1 MKLFALLS
9 GLDYKIIG
17 NIHKKVQKL
26 SNIAQDCDK
35 NTIYF
40 CLNGRENNGADYIQ
54 LAIENGCN
62 IIVCESSCT
71 TLKGVTQIIV
81 DNARKAMSI
90 IAANF
95 YEKPAEK
102 LKIIGVT
109 GTNGKTT
116 TTTMIH
122 HLLSKK
128 YSVGLIGTNGAK
140 FNGKCIDTGF
150 TTPDPIMLHELFRE
164 MVDCG
169 IEYVVMEMSAHAIYL
184 DKLYGINPYIVAF
197 TNLTQ
202 DHLDYFENIDNY
214 YNAKAKLFKEYD
226 YQKSVICIDGNYGET
241 LLHDSKHIITCS
253 SNKKADIFIENVT
266 HNISGQTFA
275 VQDKTGSGVI
285 SVGLLGGFN
294 LQNSIIAIS
303 VCRCIGLTFDEIAT
317 YLKDFEG
324 VDGRFQN
331 YILKNCNVIVD
342 YAHTPD
348 GLYNLLI
355 TAREVAENSK
365 LICVFG
371 CGGNRDRDKRPIMG
385 AIAEKYADYTIVTT
399 DNPRFEDNY
408 KIAMEI
414 CQGFVKRKHEIIL
427 DRGQAIRTAISKCK
441 KGDIVVVAGKGAEPY
456 IDING
461 TKVDYS
467 DKKQIEKILK
477 EE

>member
-1 MKLFALLS
+1 M
-9 GLDYKIIG
+9 
-17 NIHKKVQKL
+17 
-26 SNIAQDCDK
+26 
-35 NTIYF
+35 
-40 CLNGRENNGADYIQ
+40 
-54 LAIENGCN
+54 
-62 IIVCESSCT
+62 
-71 TLKGVTQIIV
+71 
-81 DNARKAMSI
+81 
-90 IAANF
+90 
-95 YEKPAEK
+95 
-102 LKIIGVT
+102 
-109 GTNGKTT
+109 
-116 TTTMIH
+116 
-122 HLLSKK
+122 
-128 YSVGLIGTNGAK
+128 
-140 FNGKCIDTGF
+140 
-150 TTPDPIMLHELFRE
+150 
-164 MVDCG
+164 
-169 IEYVVMEMSAHAIYL
+169 
-184 DKLYGINPYIVAF
+184 
-197 TNLTQ
+197 
-202 DHLDYFENIDNY
+202 
-214 YNAKAKLFKEYD
+214 
-226 YQKSVICIDGNYGET
+226 
-241 LLHDSKHIITCS
+241 LHDSKHIITCS

>member
-1 MKLFALLS
+1 
-9 GLDYKIIG
+9 
-17 NIHKKVQKL
+17 
-26 SNIAQDCDK
+26 
-35 NTIYF
+35 
-40 CLNGRENNGADYIQ
+40 
-54 LAIENGCN
+54 
-62 IIVCESSCT
+62 
-71 TLKGVTQIIV
+71 
-81 DNARKAMSI
+81 
-90 IAANF
+90 
-95 YEKPAEK
+95 
-102 LKIIGVT
+102 
-109 GTNGKTT
+109 
-116 TTTMIH
+116 
-122 HLLSKK
+122 
-128 YSVGLIGTNGAK
+128 
-140 FNGKCIDTGF
+140 
-150 TTPDPIMLHELFRE
+150 MLHELFRE

-331 YILKNCNVIVD
+331 YIL
-342 YAHTPD
+342 
-348 GLYNLLI
+348 NLL
-355 TAREVAENSK
+355 
-365 LICVFG
+365 
-371 CGGNRDRDKRPIMG
+371 
-385 AIAEKYADYTIVTT
+385 
-399 DNPRFEDNY
+399 
-408 KIAMEI
+408 
-414 CQGFVKRKHEIIL
+414 
-427 DRGQAIRTAISKCK
+427 
-441 KGDIVVVAGKGAEPY
+441 
-456 IDING
+456 
-461 TKVDYS
+461 
-467 DKKQIEKILK
+467 
-477 EE
+477 